1 MISVRAWVLLSL
13 FVALTLPFSSV
24 LAQTA
29 TSDNTTAPEVSVPW
43 TVICELEN
51 QVADDPADRC
61 RIAQSLVT
69 AETAQPVLLV
79 RVYADPDPL
88 VLVTVPLDIFLK
100 PGLAMQVD
108 DGRIQKF
115 GFEICNAEGCH
126 TGIPLT
132 TDILAAFKRGLIARF
147 TYLDATGS
155 EITLP
160 VDLRG
165 FTKSWEDM
173 TDAQNR

>member
-1 MISVRAWVLLSL
+1 MGKWFRFLGVMC
-13 FVALTLPFSSV
+13 V
-24 LAQTA
+24 LASPPLAVTA
-29 TSDNTTAPEVSVPW
+29 QQAAQEPPEAMIPW
-43 TVICELEN
+43 QVICAFEN
-51 QVADDPADRC
+51 QVAEAPADRC

-69 AETAQPVLLV
+69 AQTTTPVLLV

-100 PGLAMQVD
+100 PGLSISID
-108 DGRIQKF
+108 DRRPERHF
-115 GFEICNAEGCH
+115 FEICNAEGCH

-132 TDILAAFKRGLIARF
+132 TDLLTALKRGLIARF
-147 TYLDATGS
+147 TYVDATGT

-165 FTKSWEDM
+165 FTASWTEM
-173 TDAQNR
+173 TDAQSR